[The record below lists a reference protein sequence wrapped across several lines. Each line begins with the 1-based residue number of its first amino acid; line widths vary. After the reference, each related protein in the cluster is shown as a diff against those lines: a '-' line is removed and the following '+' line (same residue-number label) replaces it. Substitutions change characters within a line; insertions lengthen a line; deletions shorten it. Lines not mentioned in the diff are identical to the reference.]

1 MKMNIEP
8 AFTLL
13 DLHQRLLPCREAYWS
28 TNTKGVIQ
36 CLKRNLAVETGCIA
50 FQAWHCL
57 SAQVGFE
64 PTATARKML
73 EIRQTTTL
81 YVSVR
86 NVTAGEGIASRH
98 HRNAFI
104 Q

>member
-36 CLKRNLAVETGCIA
+36 CLK
-50 FQAWHCL
+50 F
-57 SAQVGFE
+57 
-64 PTATARKML
+64 ARL
-73 EIRQTTTL
+73 PP
-81 YVSVR
+81 YVSVFAMSLP
-86 NVTAGEGIASRH
+86 VKG
-98 HRNAFI
+98 
-104 Q
+104 